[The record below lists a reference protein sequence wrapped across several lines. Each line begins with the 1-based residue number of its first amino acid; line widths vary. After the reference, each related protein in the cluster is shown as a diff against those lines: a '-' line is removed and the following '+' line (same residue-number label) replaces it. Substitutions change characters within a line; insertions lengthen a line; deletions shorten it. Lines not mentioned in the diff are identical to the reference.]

1 MMTRNEICKAMRE
14 ELKEIRHKALS
25 ADRDAIRIKE
35 LQEQLAVS
43 TRGQDCSRAASSA
56 HTFLASA
63 VEGQAVRREY
73 IQRELDTLQ
82 KERAACLDA
91 VEQYKAVVRRCCFY
105 YMYDVLEARYF
116 NGVWLARSWGC
127 RKARPVPLKN
137 KPCCFLRCAFTDGG
151 PAT

>member
-56 HTFLASA
+56 HTFLALAGRSSGVHTA
-63 VEGQAVRREY
+63 GTGYPAEGAGGVLGCGRA
-73 IQRELDTLQ
+73 IQG
-82 KERAACLDA
+82 
-91 VEQYKAVVRRCCFY
+91 RCSS
-105 YMYDVLEARYF
+105 VLLLLH
-116 NGVWLARSWGC
+116 V
-127 RKARPVPLKN
+127 
-137 KPCCFLRCAFTDGG
+137 
-151 PAT
+151 